1 MKTCLFLCI
10 LVIVSSLSDGSKVVN
25 GLTSCERHNDCEE
38 TQWCYFSYD
47 ENHRPMQSGFCFS
60 ESSNTQS
67 KISDIEETKDLVRF
81 FFFLL
86 FLKKTFHSYSHHT
99 TTPQILLEEGSRAPD
114 GAIKKFEPQGLK
126 VSSLTVQAEE
136 GKQAKVVLESGTG
149 APFSL
154 RVSEDTFS
162 VTKGEDLD
170 VLTVNPDGD
179 VVAKTKV
186 LAAGSLSS
194 DKGLIVNDV
203 PQWTLA
209 FAEDFSTSDGKFVSD
224 NAEFAHG
231 VTKCKNGLYML
242 GGFKSLSMQTVKKTY
257 QDLPKH
263 DRLMIRATYHFID
276 QWGGETGFMQMSV
289 GKNSKMEYAWTE
301 TYDESD
307 YTHTVDVCGSEVGEG
322 RFSSPVEVSVPHTAD
337 VVTVAFGST
346 ISATPAGS
354 SGFYGVSS
362 VEVYVRNFEA

>member
-1 MKTCLFLCI
+1 MRNTTIAGKISPATSPTTTI
-10 LVIVSSLSDGSKVVN
+10 TSDRESVSRWIPRLPKMF
-25 GLTSCERHNDCEE
+25 RIRKI
-38 TQWCYFSYD
+38 SYVFYNKPRL
-47 ENHRPMQSGFCFS
+47 NHRHTRTHTH
-60 ESSNTQS
+60 TQ
-67 KISDIEETKDLVRF
+67 I
-81 FFFLL
+81 
-86 FLKKTFHSYSHHT
+86 
-99 TTPQILLEEGSRAPD
+99 QILLEEGVRVRSEPAA
-114 GAIKKFEPQGLK
+114 AIKKFEPQGLK

-136 GKQAKVVLESGTG
+136 GKEAKVVLESGTG

-170 VLTVNPDGD
+170 VLTVNPMGD

-224 NAEFAHG
+224 NAEFAHS
-231 VTKCKNGLYML
+231 VTKCKNGLYLL

-289 GKNSKMEYAWTE
+289 GKNSKMEYVWTE

-322 RFSSPVEVSVPHTAD
+322 RFSSPIEVSVPHTAD
-337 VVTVAFGST
+337 VVTVGFGST
-346 ISATPAGS
+346 ITATPAGS

>member
-1 MKTCLFLCI
+1 MKTELFLCI

-67 KISDIEETKDLVRF
+67 KISDIEETKDL
-81 FFFLL
+81 
-86 FLKKTFHSYSHHT
+86 
-99 TTPQILLEEGSRAPD
+99 ILLEEESRAPD

-276 QWGGETGFMQMSV
+276 QWGGETGFMQTSV
-289 GKNSKMEYAWTE
+289 GKNSKMEYVWTE

-362 VEVYVRNFEA
+362 VEVYVRSFEA

>member
-1 MKTCLFLCI
+1 MLLLK
-10 LVIVSSLSDGSKVVN
+10 
-25 GLTSCERHNDCEE
+25 
-38 TQWCYFSYD
+38 YD

-67 KISDIEETKDLVRF
+67 KISDIEETKDLVRY
-81 FFFLL
+81 FLSL
-86 FLKKTFHSYSHHT
+86 IFKPSTHIHT
-99 TTPQILLEEGSRAPD
+99 TQILLEEESRAPD

-231 VTKCKNGLYML
+231 RHEM
-242 GGFKSLSMQTVKKTY
+242 
-257 QDLPKH
+257 
-263 DRLMIRATYHFID
+263 
-276 QWGGETGFMQMSV
+276 
-289 GKNSKMEYAWTE
+289 
-301 TYDESD
+301 
-307 YTHTVDVCGSEVGEG
+307 
-322 RFSSPVEVSVPHTAD
+322 
-337 VVTVAFGST
+337 
-346 ISATPAGS
+346 
-354 SGFYGVSS
+354 
-362 VEVYVRNFEA
+362 